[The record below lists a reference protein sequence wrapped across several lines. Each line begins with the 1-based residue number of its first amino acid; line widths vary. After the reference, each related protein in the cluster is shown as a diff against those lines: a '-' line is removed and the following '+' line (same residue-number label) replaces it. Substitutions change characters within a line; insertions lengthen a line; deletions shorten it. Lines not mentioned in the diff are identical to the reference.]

1 MRPRPRAASVL
12 EARPNNPPWPAA
24 AFTLFVAIAGVYV
37 YVAYHSMRGGT
48 VAGLSGER
56 LQALALLLLALLF
69 LTGFLVG
76 RMLRRRKRA
85 MGR

>member
-1 MRPRPRAASVL
+1 MQSDRPS
-12 EARPNNPPWPAA
+12 PPWPVAA
-24 AFTLFVAIAGVYV
+24 ITLFVAIAGVYT

-48 VAGLSGER
+48 VAGLTGER
-56 LQALALLLLALLF
+56 LQWLALLLLALLF

-85 MGR
+85 MLTR